1 VLRTRAPRAV
11 HMTDDTFSALVDQ
24 DGGDGEG
31 WFVLF
36 YVPWCGYCKEVPKP

>member
-1 VLRTRAPRAV
+1 
-11 HMTDDTFSALVDQ
+11 VDQ
-24 DGGDGEG
+24 DGGGGGRDGEG